1 MFDWPFSKVAS
12 SLEAS
17 VIRELLKISNKK
29 GIINFAGGLPAAELF
44 PVEQV
49 KECIEA
55 VMTNHPAQALQYSI
69 TQGVTPLREL
79 IAERVSQQGL
89 PVTAENI
96 LITTGSQQ
104 GLDLIGRV
112 FIDPGDNVLTELPT
126 YLGALQA
133 FNFYQ
138 ARYCPVEMDE
148 DGIIIDEVEA
158 TMETCKP
165 KFIYC
170 VPNFQNPSGITLGYQ
185 RRKALMNLVFKHR
198 IPLIDDNPYGELR
211 YSGEAVPSLRGIGG
225 DAVIQLGTFSKLIS
239 PGLRVG
245 WVCAPVSAI
254 RVIEKAKQAVDL
266 HSTTFTQYVVTE
278 FLRRGYLDPH
288 IEKVKASY
296 ARKRDTMVSAMKE
309 YFPESVTWPYP
320 DGGLF
325 LWVQLPEEVSATMVF
340 QDAVNK
346 GVAFVPGR
354 PFHPDGSGDN
364 TFRMNFASSTFE
376 NIVEGVKRL
385 GEVLHEYC

>member
-1 MFDWPFSKVAS
+1 MFDWPFSTLAS

-44 PVEQV
+44 PIEQIN
-49 KECIEA
+49 ECIDA

-69 TQGVTPLREL
+69 SQGAIELREL
-79 IAERVSQQGL
+79 IADRVSQQGL

-112 FIDPGDNVLTELPT
+112 FLDPGDYVLTELPT

-138 ARYCPVEMDE
+138 CRYCPVEMDD
-148 DGIIIDEVEA
+148 DGIIIDQIEERI
-158 TMETCKP
+158 EEFSP
-165 KFIYC
+165 KFIYS
-170 VPNFQNPSGITLGYQ
+170 VPNFQNPSGITLSYQ
-185 RRKALMNLVFKHR
+185 RRKALMNLVFEHR

-225 DAVIQLGTFSKLIS
+225 DAVVQLGTFSKLIS
-239 PGLRVG
+239 PGLRIG

-254 RVIEKAKQAVDL
+254 KVIEKAKQAVDL
-266 HSTTFTQYVVTE
+266 HTTTFTQYIAAE
-278 FLRRGYLDPH
+278 FLRRGFLEPH
-288 IEKVKASY
+288 IEKIKTSY
-296 ARKRDTMVSAMKE
+296 AKKRDTMVSAMKE
-309 YFPESVTWPYP
+309 YFPESVRWPYP

-325 LWVQLPEEVSATMVF
+325 LWVQLPEYVSATLVF
-340 QDAVNK
+340 RDAVDK

-354 PFHPDGSGDN
+354 SFHPDKSGDN
-364 TFRMNFASSTFE
+364 TFRLNFASSSFE
-376 NIVEGVKRL
+376 NIVEGIKRL
-385 GEVLHEYC
+385 GSVLHEHC

>member
-1 MFDWPFSKVAS
+1 MFSWPFSKLSS

-29 GIINFAGGLPAAELF
+29 GMINFAGGLPAGELF
-44 PVEQV
+44 PIEQIN
-49 KECIEA
+49 ECLDA
-55 VMTNHPAQALQYSI
+55 VMTNHPREALQYSI
-69 TQGVTPLREL
+69 TQGILELREL
-79 IAERVSQQGL
+79 IAERVSKQGL

-96 LITTGSQQ
+96 LIITGSQQ
-104 GLDLIGRV
+104 GLDLMGRA
-112 FIDPGDNVLTELPT
+112 FLDPGDYVLTELPT

-138 ARYCPVEMDE
+138 VRYCPVEMDD
-148 DGIIIDEVEA
+148 DGILIDQIEERIQKYSPKII
-158 TMETCKP
+158 
-165 KFIYC
+165 YS
-170 VPNFQNPSGITLGYQ
+170 VPNFQNPSGITLAYQ

-198 IPLIDDNPYGELR
+198 IPRIDDNPYGELR
-211 YSGEAVPSLRGIGG
+211 YSGEAMPSLRGIGG

-239 PGLRVG
+239 PGLRIG

-254 RVIEKAKQAVDL
+254 KVIEKAKQAVDL
-266 HSTTFTQYVVTE
+266 HSATFTQYVTAE

-288 IEKVKASY
+288 IEKVKNVY

-309 YFPESVTWPYP
+309 YFPDSVRWPYP

-325 LWVQLPEEVSATMVF
+325 LWAQLPKEVSATMVF
-340 QDAVNK
+340 QDAVNQ

-354 PFHPDGSGDN
+354 PFHPDRSGDN
-364 TFRMNFASSTFE
+364 TLRLNFASPTFE

-385 GEVLHEYC
+385 GTVLHRYC

>member
-1 MFDWPFSKVAS
+1 MFDWPFSKLAS
-12 SLEAS
+12 ALETS
-17 VIRELLKISNKK
+17 VIRELLKISNTK
-29 GIINFAGGLPAAELF
+29 GMINFAGGLPAGELF
-44 PVEQV
+44 PTDQIS
-49 KECIEA
+49 ECIGA
-55 VMTNHPAQALQYSI
+55 VMTNHPREALQYSI
-69 TQGVTPLREL
+69 TQGAIELREL
-79 IAERVSQQGL
+79 IAERVSKQGL

-104 GLDLIGRV
+104 GLDLIGRA
-112 FIDPGDNVLTELPT
+112 FLDPGDYVLTELPT

-138 ARYCPVEMDE
+138 VRYCPVKMDN
-148 DGIIIDEVEA
+148 DGIIIEQIEQ
-158 TMETCKP
+158 TLEKYSP
-165 KFIYC
+165 KFIYS
-170 VPNFQNPSGITLGYQ
+170 VPNFQNPSGITLSYQ

-254 RVIEKAKQAVDL
+254 KVIEKAKQAVDL
-266 HSTTFTQYVVTE
+266 HSTTFTQFVAAE

-288 IEKVKASY
+288 IENVKKVY

-309 YFPESVTWPYP
+309 YFPASVKWPYP

-325 LWVQLPEEVSATMVF
+325 LWAQLPENVSATMVF
-340 QDAVNK
+340 QSAIDK

-354 PFHPDGSGDN
+354 AFHPDKSGDN
-364 TFRMNFASSTFE
+364 TLRLNFASPTFE
-376 NIVEGVKRL
+376 NLVEGVKRL
-385 GEVLHEYC
+385 GSVLAKYC